1 MTARE
6 NQSNLHTA
14 SQMRLWLGAIVLAAV
29 LLAVPY
35 LSSGYILFL
44 TTLVAINIV
53 ATVGLNITVGYAGLL
68 SIGHSAFIGVGAY
81 ASALMAIHAG
91 TPLALNL
98 VIGGIAAF
106 VVGVV
111 FGAPSLRIKGVYLAI
126 ATLAAQY
133 SLYFVFQ
140 QWTPVTGGDRGLS
153 VPGTNILGLRETGFY
168 YFVLVVMVL
177 LCIAARNL
185 FRTRVGRAFIAL
197 RERDYA
203 AEVLGINVVR
213 YKLLAFAIGAA
224 YAGVAGALLG
234 SFLRIVNPDQ
244 YTLLAS
250 VFFLAA
256 VVVGG
261 QASILGSILG
271 AAFMTLMPELLR
283 FLLEFSGTLGV
294 SDIAGIL
301 SPLREFIFGA
311 LIVGF
316 LIFEPRGFAGLYYRW
331 RDGGKAAIEN
341 AGLVG
346 SKPDQTTATPAGA
359 LGPAPISLGGNK
371 P

>member
-1 MTARE
+1 MQVAYRSTDRAAQIRV
-6 NQSNLHTA
+6 LVA
-14 SQMRLWLGAIVLAAV
+14 WIALAAL
-29 LLAVPY
+29 LLALPNFA
-35 LSSGYILFL
+35 SGYVLFL
-44 TTLVAINIV
+44 TTLVAINII

-81 ASALMAIHAG
+81 ASALMGIHLG
-91 TPLALNL
+91 TPLVLNM
-98 VIGGIAAF
+98 VVGGIAAF
-106 VVGVV
+106 IVGVI

-153 VPGTNILGLRETGFY
+153 VPGTDFLGLRETGLY
-168 YFVLVVMVL
+168 YFVLAVMVL

-203 AEVLGINVVR
+203 AEVLGIAVVR
-213 YKLLAFAIGAA
+213 YKLLAFALGAA

-271 AAFMTLMPELLR
+271 AAFMTLMPEVLR
-283 FLLEFSGTLGV
+283 MLLEISGSFGV

-301 SPLREFIFGA
+301 SPLRELIFGM

-316 LIFEPRGFAGLYYRW
+316 LIFEPRGLAGFYYRW
-331 RDGGKAAIEN
+331 RDGGRTME
-341 AGLVG
+341 
-346 SKPDQTTATPAGA
+346 SKTLQSTETPAGA
-359 LGPAPISLGGNK
+359 LGHASIKLGGNEQ
-371 P
+371 

>member
-1 MTARE
+1 MVSEAIVNDSAPGATPLARI
-6 NQSNLHTA
+6 A
-14 SQMRLWLGAIVLAAV
+14 GWLALAAIVLAFPAFASAF
-29 LLAVPY
+29 LLFMA
-35 LSSGYILFL
+35 
-44 TTLVAINIV
+44 TLVAINVI
-53 ATVGLNITVGYAGLL
+53 ATTGLNITVGYAGLL

-81 ASALMAIHAG
+81 AGALMAIHLG
-91 TPLALNL
+91 TPLIVNIA
-98 VIGGIAAF
+98 GGGVAAF
-106 VVGVV
+106 LVGLV

-140 QWTPVTGGDRGLS
+140 QWTAVTGGDRGLS
-153 VPGTNILGLRETGFY
+153 VPRADILGLGDKGLY
-168 YFVLVVMVL
+168 YFVVALAAL
-177 LCIAARNL
+177 LCLAARNI

-213 YKLLAFAIGAA
+213 YKLLAFALGAA
-224 YAGVAGALLG
+224 YAGVAGVLLG
-234 SFLRIVNPDQ
+234 TFLRIVNPDQ

-271 AAFMTLMPELLR
+271 AAFMTLMPEILR
-283 FLLEFSGTLGV
+283 ALLELWGPGGTA
-294 SDIAGIL
+294 DIAGLL

-316 LIFEPRGFAGLYYRW
+316 LVFEPRGLAGLIHRM
-331 RDGGKAAIEN
+331 RGHA
-341 AGLVG
+341 
-346 SKPDQTTATPAGA
+346 
-359 LGPAPISLGGNK
+359 NK
-371 P
+371 SN

>member
-1 MTARE
+1 M
-6 NQSNLHTA
+6 A
-14 SQMRLWLGAIVLAAV
+14 SEAIVNAPASSRTMAAGQIAGWLALAGVV
-29 LLAVPY
+29 LAFPAFAGAY
-35 LSSGYILFL
+35 LVFMA
-44 TTLVAINIV
+44 TLVAINVI
-53 ATVGLNITVGYAGLL
+53 ATTGLNITVGYAGLL

-81 ASALMAIHAG
+81 AGALMSIHLG
-91 TPLALNL
+91 TPLIVNIA
-98 VIGGIAAF
+98 VGGVAAF
-106 VVGVV
+106 LVGLV

-140 QWTPVTGGDRGLS
+140 QWGGVTGGDRGLS
-153 VPGTNILGLRETGFY
+153 VPRVDILGLGDTGLY
-168 YFVLVVMVL
+168 YFVAVLAAL
-177 LCIAARNL
+177 LCLAARNI

-213 YKLLAFAIGAA
+213 YKLLAFALGAA
-224 YAGVAGALLG
+224 YAGIAGALTG
-234 SFLRIVNPDQ
+234 TFLRIVNPDQ
-244 YTLLAS
+244 FTLTAS

-271 AAFMTLMPELLR
+271 AAFMTLMPEILR
-283 FLLEFSGTLGV
+283 ALLELWGPGGTA
-294 SDIAGIL
+294 DIAGLL

-316 LIFEPRGFAGLYYRW
+316 LVFEPRGLAGLIMRM
-331 RDGGKAAIEN
+331 RGKTETLN
-341 AGLVG
+341 
-346 SKPDQTTATPAGA
+346 
-359 LGPAPISLGGNK
+359 
-371 P
+371 

>member
-1 MTARE
+1 M
-6 NQSNLHTA
+6 A
-14 SQMRLWLGAIVLAAV
+14 SEAIVNAPAPSRTMAAGQIAGWVALAAIVLAFPAF
-29 LLAVPY
+29 AGAY
-35 LSSGYILFL
+35 LVFMA
-44 TTLVAINIV
+44 TLVAINVI
-53 ATVGLNITVGYAGLL
+53 ATTGLNITVGYAGLL

-81 ASALMAIHAG
+81 AGALMSINVG
-91 TPLALNL
+91 TPLIVNIA
-98 VIGGIAAF
+98 VGGIAAF
-106 VVGVV
+106 LVGLV

-140 QWTPVTGGDRGLS
+140 QWGAVTGGDRGLS
-153 VPGTNILGLRETGFY
+153 VPPVNILGLGDTGLY
-168 YFVLVVMVL
+168 YFVVVLAAL
-177 LCIAARNL
+177 LCLAARNI

-213 YKLLAFAIGAA
+213 YKLLAFALGAA
-224 YAGVAGALLG
+224 YAGIAGALTG
-234 SFLRIVNPDQ
+234 TFLRIVNPDQ
-244 YTLLAS
+244 FTLAAS

-271 AAFMTLMPELLR
+271 AAFMTLMPEILR
-283 FLLEFSGTLGV
+283 ALLELWGPGGTA
-294 SDIAGIL
+294 DIAGLL

-316 LIFEPRGFAGLYYRW
+316 LVFEPRGLAGLITRM
-331 RDGGKAAIEN
+331 RGKTKTLN
-341 AGLVG
+341 
-346 SKPDQTTATPAGA
+346 
-359 LGPAPISLGGNK
+359 
-371 P
+371 